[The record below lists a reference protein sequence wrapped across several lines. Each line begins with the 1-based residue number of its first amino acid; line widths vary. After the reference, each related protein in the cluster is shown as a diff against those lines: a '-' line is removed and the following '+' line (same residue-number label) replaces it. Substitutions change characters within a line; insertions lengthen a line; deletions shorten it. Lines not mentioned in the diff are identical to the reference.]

1 MDLGWVAV
9 VPAYLLG
16 TLPTALVVGRGYGRD
31 LTTEGSGNPGASNAW
46 RTLGRRAA
54 AVVLL
59 GDVGKG
65 ALAAGMGWAIGGRA
79 LGVGCALAAVVG
91 HVAPVR
97 RGFRGGKGVATMVGA
112 ALVLLPVV
120 MVVLGLAW
128 ALIVRISGVAAAG
141 SLVVAAGLPVGAAL
155 IGQSPAEVAMWAA
168 AGVVVVTRHRD
179 NIGRLRRGEEPS
191 LSD

>member
-1 MDLGWVAV
+1 M
-9 VPAYLLG
+9 PAYLLG